1 VAQRRGVRRDHQSAS
16 TRRYDVAVAYDRS
29 NLHANEQIVVDE
41 HPHWI
46 MLIASL
52 FWVFLGVLF
61 GIFLLVRGWT
71 GWFGTSTKWLA
82 IAAIVLGLLY
92 LCQRL
97 IKWYSTNFVIT
108 TDRCIYREGII
119 SKRGIEIPLERIN
132 TVFFHQH
139 LFERLV
145 RAGDLVI
152 ESAGH
157 SGEQR
162 FEDIRN
168 PVMVQ
173 NLLYQT
179 MEDNE
184 NRKFDRIRTGPDGS
198 TLASGGSVADELT
211 KLATL
216 RDQGHLNQAE
226 FETQKAQLLG
236 SSQSTTPPQAP
247 PT

>member
-1 VAQRRGVRRDHQSAS
+1 M
-16 TRRYDVAVAYDRS
+16 AYDRS

-46 MLIASL
+46 MLVWSL
-52 FWVFLGVLF
+52 IWVGVAIVF
-61 GIFLLVRGWT
+61 GIFLLVQGWT
-71 GWFGTSTKWLA
+71 GWFGTGTKWVA
-82 IAAIVLGLLY
+82 IAAIVVSLLY
-92 LCQRL
+92 LAQRL

-108 TDRCIYREGII
+108 TDRCIYREGIV

-145 RAGDLVI
+145 RAGDLMI

-198 TLASGGSVADELT
+198 TFATGGSVADELT

-216 RDQGHLNQAE
+216 RDQGHLSQAE
-226 FETQKAQLLG
+226 FEAQKAQLLG
-236 SSQSTTPPQAP
+236 AHPQAPTPPPQAP
-247 PT
+247 PI

>member
-1 VAQRRGVRRDHQSAS
+1 M
-16 TRRYDVAVAYDRS
+16 AYDRS
-29 NLHANEQIVVDE
+29 NLHANEHVVVDE

-46 MLIASL
+46 MLMWSVVWVVLSIA
-52 FWVFLGVLF
+52 LG
-61 GIFLLVRGWT
+61 IYLLTQGWE
-71 GWFGTSTKWLA
+71 GWFGTGTKWLA
-82 IAAIVLGLLY
+82 ILAIVVSVLY

-139 LFERLV
+139 LFERMV
-145 RAGDLVI
+145 RAGDLMI
-152 ESAGH
+152 ESAGTG
-157 SGEQR
+157 GEQR

-168 PVMVQ
+168 PVKVQ

-184 NRKFDRIRTGPDGS
+184 NRKFDRIRTPAEGI
-198 TLASGGSVADELT
+198 GGSVADELT
-211 KLATL
+211 KLAAL
-216 RDQGHLNQAE
+216 RDQGHLNDAE
-226 FETQKAQLLG
+226 FEAQNAQLLAR
-236 SSQSTTPPQAP
+236 QQPPHTPPG
-247 PT
+247 

>member
-1 VAQRRGVRRDHQSAS
+1 VTAGPGPGPGAGARDGAARGTPAVTLA
-16 TRRYDVAVAYDRS
+16 AVAYDRS
-29 NLHANEQIVVDE
+29 NLHANERIVVDE

-46 MLIASL
+46 MLMWSIVWVIVAIA
-52 FWVFLGVLF
+52 F
-61 GIFLLVRGWT
+61 GIFVLQQKWE
-71 GWFGTSTKWLA
+71 GWFGTATNWLA
-82 IAAIVLGLLY
+82 IAAIVLSLLY

-97 IKWYSTNFVIT
+97 VKWYSTNFVIT

-145 RAGDLVI
+145 RAGDLMI

-157 SGEQR
+157 GGEQR

-168 PVMVQ
+168 PVKVQ

-184 NRKFDRIRTGPDGS
+184 NRKFGQLRAPAEPTV
-198 TLASGGSVADELT
+198 SVADELT
-211 KLATL
+211 KLAAL
-216 RDQGHLNQAE
+216 RDQGHLTDAE
-226 FETQKAQLLG
+226 FEAQKAQLL
-236 SSQSTTPPQAP
+236 SRQPPMA
-247 PT
+247 

>member
-1 VAQRRGVRRDHQSAS
+1 M
-16 TRRYDVAVAYDRS
+16 AYDRS

-46 MLIASL
+46 MLMWSIVWVVASIA
-52 FWVFLGVLF
+52 F
-61 GIFLLVRGWT
+61 GIFVLAQKWE
-71 GWFGTSTKWLA
+71 GWFGTGTKWIA
-82 IAAIVLGLLY
+82 IFAIVVSLLY

-97 IKWYSTNFVIT
+97 IKWWSTNFVIT

-145 RAGDLVI
+145 RAGDLMI

-157 SGEQR
+157 GGEQR

-198 TLASGGSVADELT
+198 TFATGGSVADELT

-216 RDQGHLNQAE
+216 RDQGHLSDAE
-226 FETQKAQLLG
+226 FEAQKAQLL
-236 SSQSTTPPQAP
+236 SRQP